1 MSEQAAVNNE
11 GIPLEP
17 AGYRPAPGQRGTE
30 AMTSDNVEFVDHK
43 TIAALSGMPPGE
55 TAEKLTF
62 LEKEWDDWTVD
73 NGHAVGTWPLEAFRI
88 LRLQIRELAL
98 AYSTEVAG
106 KRALAIQADIGKMH
120 IENQRQ
126 HAHFRRFLQQ
136 HFEQDVANGEGRNLT
151 IFEMAQDIMLRAK
164 PKWFEFWRR

>member
-1 MSEQAAVNNE
+1 MNEQSST
-11 GIPLEP
+11 GTPLEP
-17 AGYRPAPGQRGTE
+17 ANFSLPPGQRGTE
-30 AMTSDNVEFVDHK
+30 TMNPDSVEFVDHK
-43 TIAALSGMPPGE
+43 TIAALAGMPPGE

-73 NGHAVGTWPLEAFRI
+73 HSQSVGTWPLEAFRI

-126 HAHFRRFLQQ
+126 HAHFRRFMQQ
-136 HFEQDVANGEGRNLT
+136 HFEEDVANGEGRNLT